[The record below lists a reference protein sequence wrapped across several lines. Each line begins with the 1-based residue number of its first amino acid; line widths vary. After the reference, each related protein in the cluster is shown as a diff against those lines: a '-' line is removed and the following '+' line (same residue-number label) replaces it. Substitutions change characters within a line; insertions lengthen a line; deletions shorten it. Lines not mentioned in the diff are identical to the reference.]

1 MEAIELMAR
10 LAKEFGVR
18 IHIVHVAAAE
28 AVDAI
33 GRAKADGVKIT
44 AETCPHYLTFSAE
57 DVPDGATEFK
67 CAPPIRESRHRAAL
81 WNGMRRGVLDLIA
94 TDHSPA
100 PPALKCGGDFM
111 NAWGGIASLQLSLP
125 AVWSGVARCIPP
137 EMSSPEDRAVQRL
150 ALSRW
155 MSERPA
161 ALAGLGHRKGRIA
174 PGFDA
179 DLIAWDPDSELVV
192 DASVLQHRHKLTP
205 YDRLRLQGRVIATW
219 LRGGRVEDHS
229 RCAGQLL

>member
-1 MEAIELMAR
+1 
-10 LAKEFGVR
+10 
-18 IHIVHVAAAE
+18 
-28 AVDAI
+28 
-33 GRAKADGVKIT
+33 
-44 AETCPHYLTFSAE
+44 
-57 DVPDGATEFK
+57 
-67 CAPPIRESRHRAAL
+67 
-81 WNGMRRGVLDLIA
+81 
-94 TDHSPA
+94 
-100 PPALKCGGDFM
+100 
-111 NAWGGIASLQLSLP
+111 
-125 AVWSGVARCIPP
+125 IPP

-179 DLIAWDPDSELVV
+179 DLIAWDPDSEFVV

-205 YDRLRLQGRVIATW
+205 YDRLRLRGCVIATW